1 MQRFDNPYIA
11 DWFATSLRWMMV
23 VGLVV
28 SLGLAGNLQIARA
41 WPLGAL
47 IAWNLFMTILA
58 GLNMRL
64 VFHRRIGLA
73 VDILLGVAFFW
84 VQGSLRGPVFW
95 AGVLPILTGA
105 IYFELS
111 GGLLSAIVF
120 AALILYAGIKDGGSL
135 QLALPATVIMAV
147 LGPLFGLLGRALMQ
161 RVRHNRGIWLDE
173 EDRRRRIQTERLRVI
188 YEHTAQLSA
197 NLSYKRVLESALGLG
212 ATALNP
218 ESGDGTGD
226 RLAGAVLLFKG
237 GKLHLG
243 SARRFTTADMRATFD
258 GAEGILR
265 RVFDT
270 GEPVLSRSIAD
281 DPELGRI
288 IALRTC
294 TACYCFPLRSGLNVY
309 GALLFAHPEA
319 DYFSQD
325 RREILDILGRQAV
338 VAIQNASLYQDL
350 VQDRERIIEV
360 HEEARK
366 KLARDLHDGPTQ
378 SIAALAM
385 RLNLVRRMIV
395 QDAGAAAQELARI
408 EDMAQRTSQ
417 EMRHM
422 LFTLRP
428 LVLESQGLGP
438 ALQAMAEKVLEV
450 YGQQVLVNVDE
461 RVAEDLDL
469 NKRGLVF
476 YIIEEAVN
484 NARKHAAATE
494 IVVRLAAAEAGIAL
508 VEVRDNGVGFDVRAV
523 RRAYDER
530 TSSSLGLVNLQERT
544 ELANGALQIDSAP
557 SRGTSVR
564 VFIPLNDEAAERLHN
579 GRK

>member
-1 MQRFDNPYIA
+1 
-11 DWFATSLRWMMV
+11 MMV

-28 SLGLAGNLQIARA
+28 SLSLAGKLHIAST

-47 IAWNLFMTILA
+47 IAWNLFMTVLA

-64 VFHRRIGLA
+64 AFHRRIGLA
-73 VDILLGVAFFW
+73 VDVILGVAFFL
-84 VQGSLRGPVFW
+84 VQGSLRGPAFW
-95 AGVLPILTGA
+95 AGMLPILTGA

-111 GGLLSAIVF
+111 GGLLAAIVF
-120 AALILYAGIKDGGSL
+120 AALNLYAGIKDGESL

-147 LGPLFGLLGRALMQ
+147 LGLLFGSLGRALM
-161 RVRHNRGIWLDE
+161 RHVRNNRGLWLDE

-188 YEHTAQLSA
+188 YEHTSQLSS

-218 ESGDGTGD
+218 ESEDGSGD
-226 RLAGAVLLFKG
+226 RLVGAVLLFKG

-243 SARRFTTADMRATFD
+243 AARRFTTADMRATFD
-258 GAEGILR
+258 GGEGILKR
-265 RVFDT
+265 AFDS
-270 GEPVLSRSIAD
+270 GEPILSGSIGD
-281 DPELGRI
+281 DPELGRV

-309 GALLFAHPEA
+309 GALLFAHPEP
-319 DYFSQD
+319 DYFSAD

-350 VQDRERIIEV
+350 VEEKERIVEA

-378 SIAALAM
+378 SIAAMAM
-385 RLNLVRRMIV
+385 RINLARRMLLK
-395 QDAGAAAQELARI
+395 DARSSEKELGRI
-408 EDMAQRTSQ
+408 EELAQRTSQ

-428 LVLESQGLGP
+428 LVLESQGLAA
-438 ALQAMAEKVLEV
+438 ALQAMADKVLET
-450 YGQQVLVNVDE
+450 YNQQVLVSVDE
-461 RVAEDLDL
+461 RVADELDMG
-469 NKRGLVF
+469 KRGLVF

-484 NARKHAAATE
+484 NARKHANATE
-494 IVVRLAAAEAGIAL
+494 ISVRFGPLDSGIAVL
-508 VEVRDNGVGFDVRAV
+508 EVHDNGVGFDVGAV
-523 RRAYDER
+523 TRAYDER
-530 TSSSLGLVNLQERT
+530 TTSSLGLVNLQERT
-544 ELANGALQIDSAP
+544 ELVNGALQIESAAGK
-557 SRGTSVR
+557 GTTVR
-564 VFIPLNDEAAERLHN
+564 VYVPLTEEAAERLHH
-579 GRK
+579 GQRQ